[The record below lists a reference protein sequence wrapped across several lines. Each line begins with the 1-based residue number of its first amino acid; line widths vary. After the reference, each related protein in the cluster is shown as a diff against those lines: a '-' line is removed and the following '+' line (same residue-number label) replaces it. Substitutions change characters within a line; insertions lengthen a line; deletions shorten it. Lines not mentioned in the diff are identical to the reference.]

1 MDQEDIIKEWIAG
14 RLSNEELD
22 KMIKERADLEPLQK
36 IISSSKEI
44 GVPHKRSK
52 PEAWELLASKIEE
65 EKNHSKYVKLKP
77 YILISIAAS
86 FSLILVVAYIVFI
99 SPESIR
105 AEKGEH
111 ISHVLPDGSQ
121 VWLNADSKIS
131 YRDFNQQG
139 ERKVTLKGEAYFDV
153 REGGRF
159 EVTGEYGTVIVLGT
173 SFNISQ
179 RNGLRVSC
187 FKGSVQVTNK
197 EGQKITLKAG
207 NKTRIEKSVLEKPSR
222 FNAEREATW
231 LTGDFYYDSISFEEV
246 IAELERQFDVEVV
259 YEEKDPRTYT
269 GYFNN
274 RDLDEALQLIFQPMS
289 LTYKKEG
296 NKIYVE

>member
-36 IISSSKEI
+36 IISGSKDL

-52 PEAWELLASKIEE
+52 VEAWNMLASQIV
-65 EKNHSKYVKLKP
+65 EKDHSKGLKLKP
-77 YILISIAAS
+77 YVHISIAAS
-86 FSLILVVAYIVFI
+86 LSLILLVAYILFAL
-99 SPESIR
+99 PESVK
-105 AEKGEH
+105 APKGEH
-111 ISHVLPDGSQ
+111 LSHVLPDGSQ

-131 YRDFNQQG
+131 YRDFKQQD

-153 REGGRF
+153 REGGKF
-159 EVTGEYGTVIVLGT
+159 EVTGEYGTVLVLGT
-173 SFNISQ
+173 SFNVSQ
-179 RNGLRVSC
+179 REGLQVSC
-187 FKGSVQVTNK
+187 FKGSVQVTTK
-197 EGQKITLKAG
+197 EGRQLTLKAG
-207 NKTRIEKSVLEKPSR
+207 NTTRTKNGVLTTPTR

-231 LTGDFYYDSISFEEV
+231 LTGDFYFEGASLEYV
-246 IAELERQFDVEVV
+246 LKELERQFNVEVV
-259 YEEKDPRTYT
+259 YEGKDQRTYT

-289 LTYKKEG
+289 LSYKKEG
-296 NKIYVE
+296 SKIYVE

>member
-1 MDQEDIIKEWIAG
+1 MDREDIIKEWIAG
-14 RLSNEELD
+14 RLSDDELD
-22 KMIKERADLEPLQK
+22 KKIRERDESESLGK
-36 IISSSKEI
+36 IISRSKDL
-44 GVPHKRSK
+44 GVPQKRSK
-52 PEAWELLASKIEE
+52 AQAWELLESKIEE
-65 EKNHSKYVKLKP
+65 TGHTKGVKLKP
-77 YILISIAAS
+77 YILISLAAS
-86 FSLILVVAYIVFI
+86 ITLILVVAYILFF
-99 SPESIR
+99 SPESVK
-105 AEKGEH
+105 AAKGEH

-131 YRDFNQQG
+131 YREFNLHS

-159 EVTGEYGTVIVLGT
+159 EVTGEYGTVLVLGT
-173 SFNISQ
+173 SFNVNQ
-179 RNGLRVSC
+179 RNGLQVSC

-197 EGQKITLKAG
+197 EGHQVTLKAG
-207 NKTRIEKSVLEKPSR
+207 NNTRTDNDMLSKPSR

-231 LTGDFYYDSISFEEV
+231 LTGDFYYDSTSLEQV
-246 IAELERQFDVEVV
+246 ITELERQFDVDVV
-259 YEEKDPRTYT
+259 YAQKGLRRTYT

-289 LTYKKEG
+289 LSYKKEG

>member
-36 IISSSKEI
+36 IISGSKDL

-52 PEAWELLASKIEE
+52 AEAWDMLASQIV
-65 EKNHSKYVKLKP
+65 EKDHSKGLKLKP
-77 YILISIAAS
+77 YVHISIAAS
-86 FSLILVVAYIVFI
+86 LSIILLVAYILFAL
-99 SPESIR
+99 PESVK
-105 AEKGEH
+105 APKGEH
-111 ISHVLPDGSQ
+111 ISHLLPDGSQ

-197 EGQKITLKAG
+197 EGQQVTLKAG

>member
-22 KMIKERADLEPLQK
+22 KMIKERAELESLKK
-36 IISSSKEI
+36 IISGSKDLV
-44 GVPHKRSK
+44 VPHKRSK
-52 PEAWELLASKIEE
+52 AEAWNMLASQIV
-65 EKNHSKYVKLKP
+65 EKDQSKGLKLKP
-77 YILISIAAS
+77 YVHISIAAS
-86 FSLILVVAYIVFI
+86 LSLILLVAYILFAL
-99 SPESIR
+99 PESVK
-105 AEKGEH
+105 APKGKH

-131 YRDFNQQG
+131 YRDFKQQD

-153 REGGRF
+153 REGGKF
-159 EVTGEYGTVIVLGT
+159 EVTGEYGTVLVLGT
-173 SFNISQ
+173 SFNVSQ
-179 RNGLRVSC
+179 REGLHVSC
-187 FKGSVQVTNK
+187 FKGSVQVTTK
-197 EGQKITLKAG
+197 EGRQLTLKAG
-207 NKTRIEKSVLEKPSR
+207 NTTRTKNDVLTTPSR

-231 LTGDFYYDSISFEEV
+231 LTGDFYFEGASLEYV
-246 IAELERQFDVEVV
+246 LKELERQFNVEVV
-259 YEEKDPRTYT
+259 YEGKDQRTYT

-289 LTYKKEG
+289 LSYKKEG